1 MKIIK
6 ITRLHSEGV
15 LYINSN
21 YIVNFF
27 SSHGQNQINVMVNGQ
42 LTTYFIIETP
52 EQLMDAL
59 RE

>member
-59 RE
+59 R